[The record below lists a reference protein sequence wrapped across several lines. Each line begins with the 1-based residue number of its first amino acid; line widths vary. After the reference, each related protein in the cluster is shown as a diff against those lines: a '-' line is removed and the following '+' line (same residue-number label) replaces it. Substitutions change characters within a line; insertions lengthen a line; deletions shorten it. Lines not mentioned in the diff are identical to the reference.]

1 MHFLLLDTVSGALQ
15 IGAGLGL
22 MQGLPLLLHHAVL
35 YYLHLHIIIVEVAL
49 LERNLLGVGRRLL
62 ASICCPYE
70 L

>member
-1 MHFLLLDTVSGALQ
+1 
-15 IGAGLGL
+15 